1 MLYSDLRA
9 CNEFDVGQMPEM
21 ELPCLVIVGE
31 ADKMTPASAGISVAE
46 NLTKAEVFSLSGC
59 GHAMLSERPNE
70 VLDALSG
77 FILN

>member
-1 MLYSDLRA
+1 
-9 CNEFDVGQMPEM
+9 
-21 ELPCLVIVGE
+21 
-31 ADKMTPASAGISVAE
+31 MTPASAGISVAE
-46 NLTKAEVFSLSGC
+46 NLAKAEVCSLSGC